1 MDILLLGDGEMYNVI
16 IVQKPPQLSSLG
28 LQDRPLAPKVRKLDN
43 QILIQQSSLP
53 MHNVI
58 G

>member
-28 LQDRPLAPKVRKLDN
+28 HCRLLRPPGSA
-43 QILIQQSSLP
+43 SSAESS
-53 MHNVI
+53 
-58 G
+58 